1 METKNAFPV
10 HLKVLYQSDCPTRQV
25 LDRIADKWTTLILGL
40 LEGGPQRFS
49 VLQRGIGG
57 ISQKMLTQTLRGL
70 ERDGLVQ
77 RTIYPEVP
85 PRVEYQ
91 LTPLGE
97 TLCGPIAAIQHWAE
111 SHIDEV
117 ILAQNEYDA
126 RNSK

>member
-1 METKNAFPV
+1 MDTKEAIPV
-10 HLKVLYQSDCPTRQV
+10 NLKVMYQSDCPTRQV

-40 LEGGPQRFS
+40 LEAGPQRFS
-49 VLQRGIGG
+49 ALQRGIGG

-91 LTPLGE
+91 LTRLGE

-117 ILAQNEYDA
+117 IMAQNEYDA